1 MGYGA
6 VSGVVAT
13 LQTAI
18 QKLINEA
25 KEIIP
30 RLPED
35 FNDIYEKKYWD
46 ETNFIDFTDA
56 NA

>member
-35 FNDIYEKKYWD
+35 FNDIYEKKFWD